1 MEFDRQPSQEISESR
16 PIETSL
22 GLKLTLVAVG
32 LLLFGFIVYSV
43 ITIRISQGDLV
54 ANLESDLTKET
65 ADTVALI
72 QTKLEQARFA
82 ALNLA
87 IAVESGVSEEAD
99 LQQLLETSLAANSQI
114 YGMSIGFEPNQ
125 LKPNLS
131 SWAVRY
137 RRTADGNIESIMLDD
152 YFEHEWY
159 LHPKSVVDVSL
170 SAPYQDDNTGDGNW
184 IITTSLPFF
193 DDSRGFRGV
202 VSTDLEMTAI
212 QDIFI
217 DTKVES
223 LGYVFLLDERGT
235 ILGIGKPGQVYEPM
249 VDSMFALAESEPTG
263 TWTNLIE
270 NMTGEKSG
278 FLLATDWEG
287 NRMYVAFAPVG
298 MNTGW
303 SLAFVYPE
311 TDIIQ
316 KSRSLQTTLT
326 AYSFLLAIL
335 FGIIILYFSR
345 NITNPLKRLTE
356 VAEEISKGNL
366 QISADVASNDEVGL
380 LSETINRMTVQLRDT
395 LSNLEN
401 RINERTRDLEASRRQ
416 SEMRAAQYLAIGEIS
431 KLINSKQEL
440 NILLPLITR
449 LVSERFDY
457 YHVGIF
463 LLDATRQYAVLQA
476 SNSLGGQEMLKRS
489 HKLKVGESGIV
500 GFAAKSGVPRIALDV
515 GNDAVF
521 FNNPDLP
528 ATRSEAAIPLKAY
541 ETIIGILDLQS
552 DKPGAFT
559 ENDINM
565 FSILADQIA
574 IAIENTRLYEQT
586 RQALVEARQAYQQTL
601 QEGWKNLAQEEGTIG
616 YYQSLTGNRR
626 LTKPITTEE
635 INQAMFRG
643 ETLIFHADGKID
655 DPVLV
660 IPIKL
665 REQIIGT
672 LHIKSPS
679 RDRQWTQSEIDLAEA
694 VSERLS
700 LSLENARLI
709 HESQRQA
716 IKEQTIGEITGKLGS
731 SINLYNVLVTAVEEL
746 GRTIPGSEVTIKLKD
761 DKNGNG

>member
-99 LQQLLETSLAANSQI
+99 LQQLLETSLAANSQV

-152 YFEHEWY
+152 YFEREWY

-193 DDSRGFRGV
+193 DDSGGFRGV

-223 LGYVFLLDERGT
+223 LGYVFLLDDRGT
-235 ILGIGKPGQVYEPM
+235 ILGIGKQGQVYEPM

-395 LSNLEN
+395 LSNLEK

-626 LTKPITTEE
+626 LTKPINTEE

>member
-152 YFEHEWY
+152 YFEREWY

-193 DDSRGFRGV
+193 DDSGGFRGV

-223 LGYVFLLDERGT
+223 LGYVFLLDDRGT
-235 ILGIGKPGQVYEPM
+235 ILGIGKQGQVYEPM

-665 REQIIGT
+665 RDQIIGT

>member
-137 RRTADGNIESIMLDD
+137 RRTADGKIESIMLDD
-152 YFEHEWY
+152 YFEREWY

-193 DDSRGFRGV
+193 DDSGGFRGV

-223 LGYVFLLDERGT
+223 LGYVFLLDDRGT
-235 ILGIGKPGQVYEPM
+235 ILGIGKQGQVYEPM

>member
-16 PIETSL
+16 PVETSL

-82 ALNLA
+82 AINLA

-99 LQQLLETSLAANSQI
+99 LQQLLETSLAANNQI

-152 YFEHEWY
+152 YFEQEWY

-193 DDSRGFRGV
+193 DDSGGFRGV

-217 DTKVES
+217 DTKVEL
-223 LGYVFLLDERGT
+223 LGYVFLLDDRGT
-235 ILGIGKPGQVYEPM
+235 ILGIGKQGQVYEPM

-586 RQALVEARQAYQQTL
+586 RQALIEARQAYQQTL

-643 ETLIFHADGKID
+643 ETLIFHADGKTD
-655 DPVLV
+655 D
-660 IPIKL
+660 
-665 REQIIGT
+665 R
-672 LHIKSPS
+672 S
-679 RDRQWTQSEIDLAEA
+679 R
-694 VSERLS
+694 
-700 LSLENARLI
+700 
-709 HESQRQA
+709 
-716 IKEQTIGEITGKLGS
+716 
-731 SINLYNVLVTAVEEL
+731 
-746 GRTIPGSEVTIKLKD
+746 
-761 DKNGNG
+761 

>member
-152 YFEHEWY
+152 YFEREWY

-586 RQALVEARQAYQQTL
+586 RQALVETRQAYQQTL

-665 REQIIGT
+665 RDQIIGT

>member
-152 YFEHEWY
+152 YFEREWY

-665 REQIIGT
+665 RDQIIGT

>member
-152 YFEHEWY
+152 YFEREWY

-193 DDSRGFRGV
+193 DDSGGFRGV

-223 LGYVFLLDERGT
+223 LGYVFLLDDRGT
-235 ILGIGKPGQVYEPM
+235 ILGIGKQGQVYEPM

>member
-1 MEFDRQPSQEISESR
+1 MEFDRQTPPEVTENR
-16 PIETSL
+16 PVEASL

-32 LLLFGFIVYSV
+32 LLLFGFIVYTV
-43 ITIRISQGDLV
+43 ITIRISQGNLV
-54 ANLESDLTKET
+54 ANLESDLSKET

-72 QTKLEQARFA
+72 QSKLEQARFA
-82 ALNLA
+82 AVNLA
-87 IAVESGVSEEAD
+87 IAVESGITEEAD
-99 LQQLLETSLAANSQI
+99 LQQLLEKSLTANSQI

-131 SWAVRY
+131 SWALRY
-137 RRTADGNIESIMLDD
+137 RRTGDGNIQSIQLDD
-152 YFEHEWY
+152 YFEQEWY
-159 LHPKSVVDVSL
+159 LHPKSVADVTL
-170 SAPYQDDNTGDGNW
+170 TAPYQDDTANDGRW
-184 IITTSLPFF
+184 IITTSLPFY
-193 DDSRGFRGV
+193 DDSGAFRGV
-202 VSTDLEMTAI
+202 VSTDLEMSAI
-212 QDIFI
+212 QEIFI
-217 DTKVES
+217 DTKIEL
-223 LGYVFLLDERGT
+223 LGYVFLLDDKGT
-235 ILGIGKPGQVYEPM
+235 ILGIGKQGQVYVPM
-249 VDSMFALAESEPTG
+249 VDSMYTLAESEPTG

-270 NMTGEKSG
+270 NMTGERTG
-278 FLLATDWEG
+278 FQQATDWEG

-311 TDIIQ
+311 TDIVQ

-326 AYSFLLAIL
+326 VYSFLLAII
-335 FGIIILYFSR
+335 FGVIILYFSR

-356 VAEEISKGNL
+356 VAEEISRGNL
-366 QISADVASNDEVGL
+366 QVSADVVSNDEVGI

-395 LSNLEN
+395 LSNLER
-401 RINERTRDLEASRRQ
+401 RIDERTHDLDLERRQ
-416 SEMRAAQYLAIGEIS
+416 TEIRANQYLAIGEIG
-431 KLINSKQEL
+431 KLINSQQDL
-440 NILLPLITR
+440 NILLPLISR
-449 LVSERFDY
+449 LVSERFGY

-476 SNSLGGQEMLKRS
+476 SNSLGGQAMLKRG
-489 HKLKVGESGIV
+489 HKLKVGEGGIV
-500 GFAAKSGVPRIALDV
+500 GFTAKSGIPRIALDV
-515 GNDAVF
+515 GNDAAF

-552 DKPGAFT
+552 DRPGAFT
-559 ENDINM
+559 DNDINM

-574 IAIENTRLYEQT
+574 IAIENTRLFEQT
-586 RQALVEARQAYQQTL
+586 QQALVEARLAYQQTL
-601 QEGWKNLAQEEGTIG
+601 EEGWKSLAQEEGTIG

-626 LTKPITTEE
+626 LTKPITTDE
-635 INQAMFRG
+635 IKQAMFRG
-643 ETLIFHADGKID
+643 ETLIFHADSGTN

-665 REQIIGT
+665 REQIIGI
-672 LHIKSPS
+672 LHIKSPT

-716 IKEQTIGEITGKLGS
+716 IKEQTIGEITGKIGS
-731 SINLYNVLVTAVEEL
+731 SVNLYNVLVTAVEEL

>member
-72 QTKLEQARFA
+72 QTKFEQARFA

-99 LQQLLETSLAANSQI
+99 LQQLLETSLAANRQI

-152 YFEHEWY
+152 YFEREWY
-159 LHPKSVVDVSL
+159 LHPKSVMDVSL

-193 DDSRGFRGV
+193 DDSGGFRGV

-223 LGYVFLLDERGT
+223 LGYVFLLDDRGT

>member
-1 MEFDRQPSQEISESR
+1 
-16 PIETSL
+16 
-22 GLKLTLVAVG
+22 
-32 LLLFGFIVYSV
+32 
-43 ITIRISQGDLV
+43 
-54 ANLESDLTKET
+54 
-65 ADTVALI
+65 
-72 QTKLEQARFA
+72 
-82 ALNLA
+82 
-87 IAVESGVSEEAD
+87 
-99 LQQLLETSLAANSQI
+99 
-114 YGMSIGFEPNQ
+114 
-125 LKPNLS
+125 
-131 SWAVRY
+131 
-137 RRTADGNIESIMLDD
+137 
-152 YFEHEWY
+152 
-159 LHPKSVVDVSL
+159 
-170 SAPYQDDNTGDGNW
+170 
-184 IITTSLPFF
+184 
-193 DDSRGFRGV
+193 
-202 VSTDLEMTAI
+202 
-212 QDIFI
+212 
-217 DTKVES
+217 
-223 LGYVFLLDERGT
+223 
-235 ILGIGKPGQVYEPM
+235 
-249 VDSMFALAESEPTG
+249 MFALAESEPTG

-366 QISADVASNDEVGL
+366 QILADVASNDEVGL

-416 SEMRAAQYLAIGEIS
+416 SDMRATQYLAIGEIS

>member
-65 ADTVALI
+65 DDTVALI

-152 YFEHEWY
+152 YFEREWY

-193 DDSRGFRGV
+193 DDSGGFRGV

-212 QDIFI
+212 QEIFI

-223 LGYVFLLDERGT
+223 LGYVFLLDDRGT
-235 ILGIGKPGQVYEPM
+235 ILGIGKQGQVYEPM

-416 SEMRAAQYLAIGEIS
+416 SDMRATQYLAIGEIS

>member
-99 LQQLLETSLAANSQI
+99 LHQLLETSLAANSQI

-152 YFEHEWY
+152 YFEREWY

-193 DDSRGFRGV
+193 DDSGGFRGV

-366 QISADVASNDEVGL
+366 QILADVASNDEVGL

-416 SEMRAAQYLAIGEIS
+416 SDMRATQYLAIGEIS

-665 REQIIGT
+665 RDQIIGT

>member
-152 YFEHEWY
+152 YFEREWY
-159 LHPKSVVDVSL
+159 LHPKSVLDVSL
-170 SAPYQDDNTGDGNW
+170 SAQYQDDNTGDGNW

-193 DDSRGFRGV
+193 DDSGGFRGV

-223 LGYVFLLDERGT
+223 LGYVFLLDDRGT
-235 ILGIGKPGQVYEPM
+235 ILGIGKQGQVYEPM

>member
-152 YFEHEWY
+152 YFEREWY

-193 DDSRGFRGV
+193 DDSGGFRGV
-202 VSTDLEMTAI
+202 VSSDLEMTAI

-223 LGYVFLLDERGT
+223 LGYVFLLDDRGT
-235 ILGIGKPGQVYEPM
+235 ILGIGKQGQVYEPM

>member
-99 LQQLLETSLAANSQI
+99 LQQLLETSLASNSQI

-152 YFEHEWY
+152 YFEREWY

-193 DDSRGFRGV
+193 DDSGGFRGV

-223 LGYVFLLDERGT
+223 LGYVFLLDDRGT
-235 ILGIGKPGQVYEPM
+235 ILGIGKQGQVYEPM